1 MKLGIVG
8 ATGLVGSALVQ
19 EILTNVKCVSD
30 LYLFGSIKKD
40 CEWVEISGNRFIVH
54 NIDSLLSY
62 DLDIILF
69 AAPAEVSK
77 QWISPL
83 LEKNSQV
90 IVIDGSAAYRTNPEV
105 PLIIPEINAELIRNH
120 KRIITSP
127 NCTTTLALMAL
138 APLHKAFTLES
149 FELFSYQAASGMGK
163 AGLQELEQQ
172 CRCWVNKEQ
181 LPRSVFP
188 RKLLFNAIPQI
199 GIFDSLGN
207 SEEEQKIVF
216 ESRKILNLSQLPIFA
231 TCVRIPALTCH
242 SISITASFEAEFT
255 LEDIKRT
262 LKNAPGVKFYDNT
275 YPDVYDALDNSLCH
289 VGRLRINPIRK
300 NTLSLWVV
308 GNQIL
313 KGAATNMRQILEQL
327 LII

>member
-1 MKLGIVG
+1 M
-8 ATGLVGSALVQ
+8 
-19 EILTNVKCVSD
+19 
-30 LYLFGSIKKD
+30 
-40 CEWVEISGNRFIVH
+40 
-54 NIDSLLSY
+54 
-62 DLDIILF
+62 
-69 AAPAEVSK
+69 
-77 QWISPL
+77 
-83 LEKNSQV
+83 
-90 IVIDGSAAYRTNPEV
+90 
-105 PLIIPEINAELIRNH
+105 
-120 KRIITSP
+120 
-127 NCTTTLALMAL
+127 
-138 APLHKAFTLES
+138 
-149 FELFSYQAASGMGK
+149 
-163 AGLQELEQQ
+163 GLQELEQQ
-172 CRCWVNKEQ
+172 CHCWINEEPLKAT
-181 LPRSVFP
+181 VFP

-199 GIFDSLGN
+199 GSFDSSGN

-216 ESRKILNLSQLPIFA
+216 ESRKILDLPQLPVFA

-242 SISITASFEAEFT
+242 SLAITASFKSEFT

-262 LKNAPGVKFYDNT
+262 LKNVPGVKFYEDT